1 MEEYPLYYDWNTG
14 QALQPWAWLL
24 EDEEDDE
31 WEFLANSAGT
41 DYHLDLMSMDSYVE
55 SRRKSIRLPSVDK
68 TQKSVRKPVDK
79 LSKNRKIVINKN
91 K

>member
-24 EDEEDDE
+24 EDEEE
-31 WEFLANSAGT
+31 WEFTCNNGV
-41 DYHLDLMSMDSYVE
+41 DYHIDLMTMDSSYIE
-55 SRRKSIRLPSVDK
+55 SRGKSIRLPSVDK
-68 TQKSVRKPVDK
+68 TSKFVDKSVDK
-79 LSKNRKIVINKN
+79 LCKNRKIVINKT